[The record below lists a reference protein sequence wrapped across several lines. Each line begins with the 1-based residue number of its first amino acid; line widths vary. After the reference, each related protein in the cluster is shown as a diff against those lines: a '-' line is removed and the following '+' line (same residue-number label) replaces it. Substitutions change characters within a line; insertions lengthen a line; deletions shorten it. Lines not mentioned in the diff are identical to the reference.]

1 MFALRRIA
9 ATATKTAPMG
19 LKNTIALTQTR
30 FFSLSGTV
38 KWFDSTKGYG
48 FITRDDDEKDVF
60 VHFTAIQG
68 EGYRSLE
75 EGQQVSFE
83 IGEGP
88 KGPAAEMVVVVG

>member
-1 MFALRRIA
+1 MFSLAKI
-9 ATATKTAPMG
+9 ATASFKRAAAMPVRCFG
-19 LKNTIALTQTR
+19 
-30 FFSLSGTV
+30 SLNGTV

-48 FITRDDDEKDVF
+48 FITRADTEQDVF

-75 EGQQVSFE
+75 EGQKVTFD

-88 KGPAAEMVVVVG
+88 KGPAAAGVNIEA

>member
-1 MFALRRIA
+1 MFGLTKVFSRA
-9 ATATKTAPMG
+9 APAARM
-19 LKNTIALTQTR
+19 QFQQMR
-30 FFSLSGTV
+30 FMSLQGTV

-48 FITRDDDEKDVF
+48 FITRDDTEQDVF

-88 KGPAAEMVVVVG
+88 KGPAAESVNVVA

>member
-1 MFALRRIA
+1 MFRLTSALSRSVQTVQR
-9 ATATKTAPMG
+9 TSMMAPM
-19 LKNTIALTQTR
+19 R
-30 FFSLSGTV
+30 FFSLNGTV

-48 FITRDDDEKDVF
+48 FITRDDTEQDVF

-75 EGQQVSFE
+75 EGQQVQFE

-88 KGPAAEMVVVVG
+88 KGPAAESVNVVS